1 MFFQTGWIHFR
12 YPSRKEAAE
21 QRRGEEVF
29 FKLNKKW
36 NALDLTPLYGFPAG
50 QLDFQLSVEFV
61 GSRLRLPTGVRGNIG
76 RTSKSPDAVWC
87 LTNLLPNTDVK

>member
-1 MFFQTGWIHFR
+1 MLTKSGFFFFFFKPDVPDRMFFQTGWIHFR

-36 NALDLTPLYGFPAG
+36 NALDLTHLYDFPAG
-50 QLDFQLSVEFV
+50 QLDFQL
-61 GSRLRLPTGVRGNIG
+61 
-76 RTSKSPDAVWC
+76 C
-87 LTNLLPNTDVK
+87 